1 MAKIRFPTG
10 AKGSTT
16 LLALK
21 IFHIR
26 NFLRYT
32 DKVQYV
38 NVVPIDKGE
47 QDFERSA
54 GYCFKDR
61 RMPGFAWKSHN
72 MTQEHIDL
80 CIATYERHQH
90 GYGVGKTMLS
100 KANYMKK
107 MYGFYFRNF
116 DPLPVSLWTTIKH
129 GIREQQYALSASFV
143 TNSNGIK
150 FHRANALW
158 RIIRNPT
165 ETTTKDVIATC
176 SDFYDRHHSEYMN
189 TVLWDEHLRP
199 GYTPKN
205 RYKEGFNSPR
215 VPKRDAFAV
224 NADFIP
230 FVADPETPT
239 VYPNV
244 PKLPE
249 MPYDDLTFEQIRNL
263 AAQQRADALGADG
276 RPLPSVATEIPNFP
290 DNTAPDMNSA
300 EPAPWVPRD
309 PRTAANVT
317 EQEGERE
324 TSDEFGIPMDSRA
337 AFEARLAA
345 LRYSTPPRRSSAPAS
360 PSTPSS
366 ASSMTSPAYSASP
379 PVSPSRAPTSPT
391 TSTWSSTFFAS
402 SCAVACMGPEHLAVD
417 SAAATSASSGE
428 AAPQQRRWPTTSHAA
443 APTPHFHDRRRRN
456 APWNRRRGRFSRR
469 LT

>member
-1 MAKIRFPTG
+1 
-10 AKGSTT
+10 
-16 LLALK
+16 
-21 IFHIR
+21 
-26 NFLRYT
+26 
-32 DKVQYV
+32 
-38 NVVPIDKGE
+38 
-47 QDFERSA
+47 
-54 GYCFKDR
+54 
-61 RMPGFAWKSHN
+61 
-72 MTQEHIDL
+72 
-80 CIATYERHQH
+80 
-90 GYGVGKTMLS
+90 
-100 KANYMKK
+100 
-107 MYGFYFRNF
+107 
-116 DPLPVSLWTTIKH
+116 
-129 GIREQQYALSASFV
+129 
-143 TNSNGIK
+143 
-150 FHRANALW
+150 
-158 RIIRNPT
+158 
-165 ETTTKDVIATC
+165 
-176 SDFYDRHHSEYMN
+176 MN
-189 TVLWDEHLRP
+189 TVLWDEKLRP

-205 RYKEGFNSPR
+205 QYKEGFNSPR
-215 VPKRDAFAV
+215 VPQRERDAFAV

-391 TSTWSSTFFAS
+391 TSTWSSTSPPRALS
-402 SCAVACMGPEHLAVD
+402 PAWDPDISQ
-417 SAAATSASSGE
+417 S
-428 AAPQQRRWPTTSHAA
+428 
-443 APTPHFHDRRRRN
+443 TPPRQPPPRLPKRRRN
-456 APWNRRRGRFSRR
+456 HDDGQRPRTRLRRTRAFKIGRFTR
-469 LT
+469 